1 MPGYEVSIVLSNS
14 SWLGKKW
21 NWMHKYATSAKCPN
35 IVTVC
40 RWKQFPFAL
49 FKTSSW
55 VHLGQRSIFPK
66 CKAFHMLDKQNHLL
80 LFYISFY
87 IFTFLK
93 THLAIIFLHFCYKIM
108 CHISLFVYSNTMFS
122 PVAIWQYQTHW
133 LSHGTLRPKV
143 WNFQNYMRWW
153 GISLNHF
160 IMLLSYNH
168 HYNWTMSLYH

>member
-1 MPGYEVSIVLSNS
+1 MFQIFLIIWQIFWWKNIGTISFLTKKQSYHSSPIRIKKKKDRELNVQFIAFFNKCDNLPGYEVSIVLSYS

-49 FKTSSW
+49 FETSPW

-93 THLAIIFLHFCYKIM
+93 TLL
-108 CHISLFVYSNTMFS
+108 
-122 PVAIWQYQTHW
+122 
-133 LSHGTLRPKV
+133 
-143 WNFQNYMRWW
+143 
-153 GISLNHF
+153 LN
-160 IMLLSYNH
+160 
-168 HYNWTMSLYH
+168 

>member
-1 MPGYEVSIVLSNS
+1 
-14 SWLGKKW
+14 
-21 NWMHKYATSAKCPN
+21 MHKYATSAKCPN

-49 FKTSSW
+49 FETSPR

-80 LFYISFY
+80 LFYISFH

-108 CHISLFVYSNTMFS
+108 CHISLFV
-122 PVAIWQYQTHW
+122 
-133 LSHGTLRPKV
+133 
-143 WNFQNYMRWW
+143 
-153 GISLNHF
+153 GIPSRRSLCLFPPGLPTNSSRVVVL
-160 IMLLSYNH
+160 IVMIIIIL
-168 HYNWTMSLYH
+168 